1 MATAENVSV
10 DERDTQPPRPERDIL
25 SDLDQLTQ
33 EPGFIYTPCVMVA
46 QALLMSPDEVA
57 DINWYDRPNRQ
68 ELSLLLGFL
77 VKHQLRLD
85 EFPSEETVEKQK
97 TMAIELLNELHQ
109 ACGFPQLPEA
119 EATDS
124 DEDKFRK
131 IFDAYNEWIES
142 GIGMREPIFYGG
154 DGAYPF
160 QCLEMASERYAL
172 DEDWIQS
179 NVGIGF
185 EEIREIANGLE
196 HLFIKRIQNIDFGST
211 HDQNCFAILSSM
223 AFQPSD
229 LPQIN
234 RHAMECFL
242 HWFSLKP
249 GEVNQNFNSI
259 GDYNKIHS
267 HPVITLEDGRYWVPI
282 LSNLAE
288 SIYESPYY
296 WMEKDEEYKDTA
308 SKNRGA
314 TAEIITR
321 DLLIPA
327 FGSNRVH
334 RGVKVR
340 RGKTDITDLD
350 TLAISGNKA
359 LIVQCKSKK
368 LTITARSGDG
378 PTIRTDFKKAIQDAY
393 DQGIAGRKAL
403 LEGDCELIGED
414 GVPINLPSQVDE
426 VYILCITGDHYPAVI
441 SQARTHL
448 KIQDGDPHPIMMS
461 IFDLDVVS
469 YYLRDRF
476 ELLYYLRQ
484 RSNHTEYFLADSE
497 MALLGFHLNKK
508 LFPEEDYTLEPL
520 DPSYAQLID
529 ANFQVARGGWPGDGA
544 AGRLFHTWKNET
556 FDQLVNDIKLAA
568 NQPSR
573 QKVAAEDLLFFLYDL
588 AGEAADNLVN
598 LVKLRKRATLLDGKM
613 HDARVPIPRH
623 KKGVTFVSFPEPTG
637 PMELDIFSQ
646 RCLAIALA
654 HKYISEADEWIAL
667 ASFAGSPVEFDIFG
681 YIREPWQQDSEMDKA
696 VQSHLN
702 PGKAINTSGKKLGR
716 NQRCPCG
723 SGKKFKRC
731 HGK

>member
-1 MATAENVSV
+1 MSTEENLFSS
-10 DERDTQPPRPERDIL
+10 ERNGPPPRPEKDL
-25 SDLDQLTQ
+25 LTDLDRLTQ
-33 EPGFIYTPCVMVA
+33 QPGFIYTACVMVA
-46 QALLMSPDEVA
+46 QALWMSPDEVA
-57 DINWYDRPNRQ
+57 DLNWYERPNRQ

-77 VKHQLRLD
+77 VKHKLRLD
-85 EFPSEETVEKQK
+85 EFPSEDEFEKQK
-97 TMAIELLNELHQ
+97 AIAIDLLNELHR
-109 ACGFPQLPEA
+109 ACAFPPLPEA

-124 DEDKFRK
+124 DQDQSRK
-131 IFDAYNEWIES
+131 IIDAYNEWIES
-142 GIGMREPIFYGG
+142 GLGMREPIFYGG

-160 QCLEMASERYAL
+160 QYLEMASARYAL
-172 DEDWIQS
+172 DKDWIQM
-179 NVGIGF
+179 NVGIDF
-185 EEIREIANGLE
+185 EEIREVASALGQ
-196 HLFIKRIQNIDFGST
+196 LFSERIQNIDFGST
-211 HDQNCFAILSSM
+211 HDQNCKAILSSM
-223 AFQPSD
+223 AFHPED
-229 LPQIN
+229 LPNIS
-234 RHAMECFL
+234 RPALRCFL
-242 HWFSLKP
+242 DWFSLKP
-249 GEVNQNFNSI
+249 GEVNQDFNSI

-267 HPVITLEDGRYWVPI
+267 HPVITLEGGRYWVPI
-282 LSNLAE
+282 FASLAE

-296 WMEKDEEYKDTA
+296 WMDKDKAYKVTA

-340 RGKTDITDLD
+340 RGKTDLTELD

-378 PTIRTDFKKAIQDAY
+378 QTIRTDFKKAIQDAY

-403 LEGDCELIGED
+403 LEGNCELTGED
-414 GVPINLPSQVDE
+414 GVPINLPSQADE

-448 KIQDGDPHPIMMS
+448 KVQDGDPQPIMMS
-461 IFDLDVVS
+461 IFDLDVVCF
-469 YYLRDRF
+469 YLRDRF

-497 MALLGFHLNKK
+497 MALLGCHLNEK
-508 LFPEEDYTLEPL
+508 LFPEEDYTLRYL
-520 DPSYAQLID
+520 DSSYAQLID
-529 ANFQVARGGWPGDGA
+529 ANFQVARGNWPGDGVPD
-544 AGRLFHTWKNET
+544 RLFHKWKNDV
-556 FDQLVNDIKLAA
+556 FDKLVHDIKLAA
-568 NQPSR
+568 NKPSR

-598 LVKLRKRATLLDGKM
+598 LVNLQKRSTLLEGKM
-613 HDARVPIPRH
+613 HDGRVPIPRH
-623 KKGVTFVSFPEPTG
+623 KKGVTFVSFPAPTS
-637 PMELDIFSQ
+637 PMELEKFSQ
-646 RCLAIALA
+646 RFLAIALV
-654 HKYISEADEWIAL
+654 HKYISRADEWIAL

-681 YIREPWQQDSEMDKA
+681 YIRDPWEQDSEMDIA
-696 VQSHLN
+696 VQTHLN
-702 PGKAINTSGKKLGR
+702 PGRAISTTGKKLGR

-731 HGK
+731 HGR